1 MTEKSNELSNQ
12 DKVTQDSES
21 MEAKGKENSE
31 SPITSK
37 DEDELDPVAST
48 EAAVTSEVLETES
61 EEEIKASVELSVDP
75 VANTTVEE
83 VAIEAEASEGL
94 EPSTA
99 NVEIKEEDSQIQE
112 SETPTESSEE
122 VVVTTELVKET
133 SPAEVEVISEIV
145 AEPDAPAGSLN
156 EADTEDSDLDT
167 ENEEEEEDHSEE
179 EEISSLSKKALLAL
193 LQKKV
198 LGNNPFKLDKVV
210 HEIKAAFDEF
220 TNKEK
225 EEALEKFKAE
235 GGTDDDFDFRPSDE
249 EREFN
254 THYYEF
260 KKQLGNLRKEA
271 ERQKESNLQLKTD
284 LLNKLRD
291 LVDGEETTL
300 SITTIKDIQDTW
312 KSTGQV
318 PAAQNRSLWASY
330 NALMDRF
337 YDNRSIYFELKELD
351 RKKNLESKTELC
363 EKAEALKDVK
373 DLKDAIKSLNDLHE
387 EYKHIG
393 PVPREE
399 QENLWQRFK
408 GASDAVYDRRKNFY
422 EGQKEV
428 FQKNQDEKEVLIEKL
443 KTFGDFKA
451 SRIREWNIK
460 TKEILEIQKAWEK
473 IGPVT
478 RESGKEINKSFW
490 AGFKHFFHNKNLF
503 FKELDEIRAT
513 NQAKAEE
520 LITSAAE
527 LAESTDWQNTANA
540 LVKLQQEW
548 KKLGPTPEKHRDA
561 LYKRFKSACDTF
573 FDNRRNANQQ
583 SNAEFEDNFKKKQE
597 ICQQIV
603 QLATNSPSEESL
615 TELISAYNE
624 VGFVPRKSIKEIAAE
639 FKIAV
644 DTCLEKLGS
653 AGAGAGREDFLFR
666 LNLNQIQS
674 DPNATKTLNRKEHGI
689 RKQISELENN
699 ITLWK
704 NNLEFFASSKTAD
717 KLKDQFDIKIQKAE
731 DEVEKLKKKLAILK
745 EF

>member
-12 DKVTQDSES
+12 DKVTQASDS
-21 MEAKGKENSE
+21 MDAKGKENSE
-31 SPITSK
+31 TPSITN
-37 DEDELDPVAST
+37 DEEELDSKVAAEET
-48 EAAVTSEVLETES
+48 EVSKVLETES
-61 EEEIKASVELSVDP
+61 EKG
-75 VANTTVEE
+75 NTLTDSNSDSSAGEPVEE
-83 VAIEAEASEGL
+83 L
-94 EPSTA
+94 EL
-99 NVEIKEEDSQIQE
+99 E
-112 SETPTESSEE
+112 
-122 VVVTTELVKET
+122 
-133 SPAEVEVISEIV
+133 V
-145 AEPDAPAGSLN
+145 AEKVDSVPAVSDN
-156 EADTEDSDLDT
+156 QAEDSDPVPATESTVEVAAESESTSENVAAETTNNPVVEPVAMTATTEIEETDSSSDT

-179 EEISSLSKKALLAL
+179 EVDISSLSKTALLAL
-193 LQKKV
+193 LKSKV
-198 LGNNPFKLDKVV
+198 QGANPYKLDKLV
-210 HEIKAAFDEF
+210 HEIKTAFEEF

-225 EEALEKFKAE
+225 GEALEKFKAE
-235 GGTDDDFDFRPSDE
+235 GGSEDDFDFRPSDE
-249 EREFN
+249 EKEFN
-254 THYYEF
+254 TYYYEF

-271 ERQKESNLQLKTD
+271 ERQKETNLQLKTD

-300 SITTIKDIQDTW
+300 SISTIKDIQDTW
-312 KSTGQV
+312 KSIGQV

-373 DLKDAIKSLNDLHE
+373 DLKDAIKSLNELHE

-393 PVPREE
+393 PVPRDE

-408 GASDAVYDRRKNFY
+408 SASDAVYDRRKTFY
-422 EGQKEV
+422 DGQKEV
-428 FQKNQDEKEVLIEKL
+428 FQKNQEEKEVLIEKL
-443 KTFGDFKA
+443 KTFADFKA
-451 SRIREWNIK
+451 TRIRDWNIK
-460 TKEILEIQKAWEK
+460 TKEILEIQKTWEK

-478 RESGKEINKSFW
+478 RESGKEINKAFW
-490 AGFKHFFHNKNLF
+490 AGFKLFFHNKNLF

-520 LITSAAE
+520 LITRAGE
-527 LAESTDWQNTANA
+527 LAESSDWQNTANA

-548 KKLGPTPEKHRDA
+548 KKLGPTPEKNRDS
-561 LYKRFKSACDTF
+561 LYKKFKSACDTF

-583 SNAEFEDNFKKKQE
+583 SNAEFEDNLKKKQE
-597 ICQQIV
+597 ICKEII
-603 QLATNSPSEESL
+603 QLATNSPSEDSL
-615 TELISAYNE
+615 TELVSAFNA
-624 VGFVPRKSIKEIAAE
+624 VGFVPRKNIKEIAAE

-653 AGAGAGREDFLFR
+653 EGEGREDFLFR

-674 DPNATKTLNRKEHGI
+674 DPNATKTLNKKEYGI

-731 DEVEKLKKKLAILK
+731 EEVEKLKSKLAILK

>member
-1 MTEKSNELSNQ
+1 VILAETSGK
-12 DKVTQDSES
+12 SES
-21 MEAKGKENSE
+21 
-31 SPITSK
+31 
-37 DEDELDPVAST
+37 ST
-48 EAAVTSEVLETES
+48 TIS
-61 EEEIKASVELSVDP
+61 
-75 VANTTVEE
+75 
-83 VAIEAEASEGL
+83 
-94 EPSTA
+94 
-99 NVEIKEEDSQIQE
+99 EIKEEDPEIQE
-112 SETPTESSEE
+112 SEISEE
-122 VVVTTELVKET
+122 VVVETELVVEVDLT
-133 SPAEVEVISEIV
+133 EVEVTSEIV
-145 AEPDAPAGSLN
+145 AEAAAVESLN
-156 EADTEDSDLDT
+156 YGGTEDS
-167 ENEEEEEDHSEE
+167 ENEEEEDDHSE
-179 EEISSLSKKALLAL
+179 EEISSLSKNALLVF

-198 LGNNPFKLDKVV
+198 QGNNPFKLDKVV

-271 ERQKESNLQLKTD
+271 ERQKDSNLQLKTD

-312 KSTGQV
+312 KSIGQV
-318 PAAQNRSLWASY
+318 PAAQNRSVWASY

-351 RKKNLESKTELC
+351 RKKNLEIKTELC
-363 EKAEALKDVK
+363 EKAEALKNVK

-393 PVPREE
+393 PVPRDE

-527 LAESTDWQNTANA
+527 LAESSDWQNTANA

-597 ICQQIV
+597 ICQRIV
-603 QLATNSPSEESL
+603 QLATDSPSEEAL
-615 TELISAYNE
+615 TELVSTYNE

-639 FKIAV
+639 FKTAV

-653 AGAGAGREDFLFR
+653 AGAGREDFLFR

-674 DPNATKTLNRKEHGI
+674 DPNAAKTLNRKEHGI

-731 DEVEKLKKKLAILK
+731 EEVDKLKKKLSILK

>member
-12 DKVTQDSES
+12 DKVTQGSDS
-21 MEAKGKENSE
+21 MDTKGKENSKT
-31 SPITSK
+31 PITSK
-37 DEDELDPVAST
+37 DEEELDFVAST
-48 EAAVTSEVLETES
+48 EAIELSEMQES
-61 EEEIKASVELSVDP
+61 ETYEEIKAPEESSLDP
-75 VANTTVEE
+75 SESITVEE
-83 VAIEAEASEGL
+83 IETTAESSESPTTIIETKKEEAE
-94 EPSTA
+94 
-99 NVEIKEEDSQIQE
+99 IQE
-112 SETPTESSEE
+112 LETPTESLEE
-122 VVVTTELVKET
+122 VAAGTEVSAVADHPELKVT
-133 SPAEVEVISEIV
+133 PEIV
-145 AEPDAPAGSLN
+145 AESPDPVAPSN
-156 EADTEDSDLDT
+156 EDDTKESDSDS
-167 ENEEEEEDHSEE
+167 ENEEEEDDHSEE
-179 EEISSLSKKALLAL
+179 EDISSLSKKALLAL
-193 LQKKV
+193 LQRKIH
-198 LGNNPFKLDKVV
+198 GNNPFKLDKLV

-225 EEALEKFKAE
+225 EEALEKFKTE

-254 THYYEF
+254 THYFEF

-271 ERQKESNLQLKTD
+271 ERQKDTNLQLKTE

-312 KSTGQV
+312 KSIGQV
-318 PAAQNRSLWASY
+318 PVAQNRNLWASY

-363 EKAEALKDVK
+363 EKAESLKNVK

-393 PVPREE
+393 PVPRDG

-408 GASDAVYDRRKNFY
+408 RASDAVYDRRKNFY

-451 SRIREWNIK
+451 SRIRDWNIK
-460 TKEILEIQKAWEK
+460 TKEILEIQKTWEK

-490 AGFKHFFHNKNLF
+490 AGFKQFFHNKNLF
-503 FKELDEIRAT
+503 FKELDEIRAA

-520 LITSAAE
+520 LITSASE

-615 TELISAYNE
+615 TELVSAYNE
-624 VGFVPRKSIKEIAAE
+624 VGFVPRKNIKEIAAE
-639 FKIAV
+639 FKTAV

-653 AGAGAGREDFLFR
+653 AGAGREDFLFR

-674 DPNATKTLNRKEHGI
+674 DPNATKTLNKKEYGV

>member
-12 DKVTQDSES
+12 DKVTQGSGS
-21 MEAKGKENSE
+21 MDVKGKENSD

-37 DEDELDPVAST
+37 DEEELDPAPSNKT
-48 EAAVTSEVLETES
+48 DETSEVLENEP
-61 EEEIKASVELSVDP
+61 EEEVKASVETSSDP
-75 VANTTVEE
+75 ATSTSVEE
-83 VAIEAEASEGL
+83 VKIVAETS

-99 NVEIKEEDSQIQE
+99 ISETKEEDSEIQD
-112 SETPTESSEE
+112 SEIPTESSEE
-122 VVVTTELVKET
+122 VVAETELV
-133 SPAEVEVISEIV
+133 AEVDLSEVEATSEIT
-145 AEPDAPAGSLN
+145 AATAAPVVSLN
-156 EADTEDSDLDT
+156 EGSTEDSDS
-167 ENEEEEEDHSEE
+167 ENEEEEEDHSE
-179 EEISSLSKKALLAL
+179 EEISSLSKKALLAF

-198 LGNNPFKLDKVV
+198 QGNNPFKLDKVV
-210 HEIKAAFDEF
+210 HEIKVAFDEF

-225 EEALEKFKAE
+225 EEALERFKAE

-271 ERQKESNLQLKTD
+271 ERQKDSNLQLKTD

-312 KSTGQV
+312 KSIGQV

-351 RKKNLESKTELC
+351 RKKNLEIKTELC
-363 EKAEALKDVK
+363 EKAEALKNVK

-393 PVPREE
+393 PVPRDE

-490 AGFKHFFHNKNLF
+490 AGFKQFFHNKNLF

-527 LAESTDWQNTANA
+527 LAESLDWQNTANA

-573 FDNRRNANQQ
+573 FDNRRDANQQ

-597 ICQQIV
+597 ICQQIM
-603 QLATNSPSEESL
+603 QLAIDSPSEEAL
-615 TELISAYNE
+615 TELVSAYNE
-624 VGFVPRKSIKEIAAE
+624 VGFVPRKSIKEIAVE

-653 AGAGAGREDFLFR
+653 AGAGREDFLFR

-674 DPNATKTLNRKEHGI
+674 DPNAAKTLNRKEHGI
-689 RKQISELENN
+689 RKQISELENS
-699 ITLWK
+699 IILWK

-731 DEVEKLKKKLAILK
+731 EEVDKLKKKLVILK